1 WQKELKDA
9 KEFMETLKIDLFT
22 DEVFVFT
29 PKGDVINLPAGSTPI
44 DFAYSIHTEIGHRL
58 NGAKVN
64 GKIVPI
70 NYQLKNGDIVEILV
84 SPNKDRGPS
93 RDWLQIVKSS
103 QARNK
108 IRQWFKKEKREEN
121 IARGEEMLER
131 ELRRHGIQPAM
142 IKSEIWDEVLKKL
155 NIHTMEDLYATIGY
169 GGLTLNQVIPRIKEE
184 IKKSQ
189 KEIGLK
195 SVPLDKAGKKKEKTG
210 GMGVIV
216 KGVDNVMVRFAKC
229 CSPVPGDEI
238 IGYVT
243 KGRGIS

>member
-1 WQKELKDA
+1 
-9 KEFMETLKIDLFT
+9 
-22 DEVFVFT
+22 
-29 PKGDVINLPAGSTPI
+29 
-44 DFAYSIHTEIGHRL
+44 
-58 NGAKVN
+58 
-64 GKIVPI
+64 
-70 NYQLKNGDIVEILV
+70 
-84 SPNKDRGPS
+84 
-93 RDWLQIVKSS
+93 
-103 QARNK
+103 
-108 IRQWFKKEKREEN
+108 
-121 IARGEEMLER
+121 
-131 ELRRHGIQPAM
+131 
-142 IKSEIWDEVLKKL
+142 
-155 NIHTMEDLYATIGY
+155 IHTMEDLYATIGY

-243 KGRGIS
+243 KGRGISIHRKDCPNIKEYLFDRNKIVEVEWDQGRNIAYQADIQIMANDRFGLLTEVTSVLADVKIAVKAVNARTTKDNIAIINLTLEIISKEQLEKVMNKLKALEGVMDVYRLSA

>member
-1 WQKELKDA
+1 
-9 KEFMETLKIDLFT
+9 
-22 DEVFVFT
+22 
-29 PKGDVINLPAGSTPI
+29 
-44 DFAYSIHTEIGHRL
+44 
-58 NGAKVN
+58 
-64 GKIVPI
+64 
-70 NYQLKNGDIVEILV
+70 
-84 SPNKDRGPS
+84 
-93 RDWLQIVKSS
+93 
-103 QARNK
+103 
-108 IRQWFKKEKREEN
+108 
-121 IARGEEMLER
+121 LER

-195 SVPLDKAGKKKEKTG
+195 SVPIDKAGKKKEKTG
-210 GMGVIV
+210 GTGVIV

-243 KGRGIS
+243 KGRGISIHRKDCPNIKEYLFDRNKIVEVEWDQGKNIAYQADIQIMANDRFGLLTEVTSVLADVKIAVKAVNARTTRDNIAIINLTLEITSKEQLEKVMNKLKALEGVMDVYRLSA